1 MPHFFTDV
9 RVRTPGGTDA
19 APGERGEVLVR
30 APHVMRGYWRRPD
43 ATAEAFDDGWFRSGD
58 VATVDDDGYVRIV
71 DRTKDMYVSGGENV
85 YPAEV
90 ESAVHDFPGVADCAV
105 VGVPDERWGEVGR
118 AVVVPAP
125 DAEVDPDALLAFLRE
140 RLAGYKVP
148 RSVVFAGS
156 LPRTP
161 SGKLRKNEIA
171 AAQR

>member
-1 MPHFFTDV
+1 M
-9 RVRTPGGTDA
+9 
-19 APGERGEVLVR
+19 
-30 APHVMRGYWRRPD
+30 
-43 ATAEAFDDGWFRSGD
+43 
-58 VATVDDDGYVRIV
+58 DDDGYVRIV

-90 ESAVHDFPGVADCAV
+90 ESAVHDYPGVADCAV

-118 AVVVPAP
+118 AVVVPAA